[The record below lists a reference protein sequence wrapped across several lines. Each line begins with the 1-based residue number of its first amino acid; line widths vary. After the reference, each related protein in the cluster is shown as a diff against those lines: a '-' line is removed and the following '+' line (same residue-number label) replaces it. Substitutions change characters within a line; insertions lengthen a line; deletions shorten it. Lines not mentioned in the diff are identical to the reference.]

1 MYQALSKVLFNIE
14 LSPMYYR
21 MSLDCPQIA
30 SEAYPGQF
38 IMARVSG
45 QLDPLLRRPFAV
57 HSIKNAAPKEMKGD
71 TSPCLEIL
79 YKVVGKGTKAMSLM
93 REGDEMDIVGPIGN
107 GYRMDS
113 PIQTAVLIGG
123 GIGVASLF
131 YLAETIMT
139 KGSKAKKVVLL
150 LGGKTKDDILCV
162 EDFRKIGVE
171 VRAATED
178 GSLGC
183 KGVVTDLLL
192 DYLGS
197 ADYASE
203 SSHYCFAC
211 GPEDMLK
218 EISKVALEKE
228 LACQVSLESKMACGV
243 GACMVCGVE
252 TKPQLGGIRKG
263 TVLKT
268 ARQEDETGYK
278 RVCKDGPVFDCK
290 EIIWE

>member
-1 MYQALSKVLFNIE
+1 MYQVLSKVLSNIE
-14 LSPMYYR
+14 LSPMYFR

-30 SEAYPGQF
+30 SEACPGQF
-38 IMARVSG
+38 IMARVSR

-57 HSIKNAAPKEMKGD
+57 HSIKNATPKEMKRD
-71 TSPCLEIL
+71 TTPCLEIL

-93 REGDEMDIVGPIGN
+93 KEGGELDVIGPIGN
-107 GYRMDS
+107 GYRLDPS
-113 PIQTAVLIGG
+113 IQTAILIGG

-139 KGSKAKKVVLL
+139 KGSKSKKVVLL

-162 EDFRKIGVE
+162 EDFRRVGVE

-178 GSLGC
+178 GSMGC
-183 KGVVTDLLL
+183 KGVVTDLFL
-192 DYLGS
+192 DSLSS
-197 ADYASE
+197 ADYTPE
-203 SSHYCFAC
+203 SSPYCFAC

-218 EISKVALEKE
+218 EVSKVVLEKK
-228 LACQVSLESKMACGV
+228 LSCQVSLESKMACGV

-252 TKPQLGGIRKG
+252 TKSQLGVTGKE

-268 ARQEDETGYK
+268 TRQEDETGYK